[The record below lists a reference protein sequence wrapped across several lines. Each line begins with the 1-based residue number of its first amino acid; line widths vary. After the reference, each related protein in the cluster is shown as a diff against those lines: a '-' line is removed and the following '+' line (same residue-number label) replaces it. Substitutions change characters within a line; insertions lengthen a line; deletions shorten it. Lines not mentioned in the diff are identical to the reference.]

1 MSALRS
7 QVADKNIVNMAKRSR
22 NPETAKAIKRT
33 RARLNEG
40 GRADFTADLLRH
52 HAEVLGSL
60 ASVIPLAIIA
70 TAGAATFIGFGVQA
84 IYWALLT
91 ICAYIVLGVFARR
104 LANTEIEAIN
114 IPYWSNIMLACH
126 IVTGLCWAWLAA
138 FKCNECGIPQISVL
152 QAVVLLLAMAGTAI
166 ATANMRRALLLT
178 FVVPVASFIVF
189 SAHLTNAVEIS
200 MVLMLIA
207 GIAFF
212 MVVANYLNNIA
223 RENLE
228 HQSEKDALIAELE
241 TAKSMSDE
249 ARSRAEEANMAKSR
263 FLASMSHELR
273 TPLNAILGFSEVM
286 SNEVLG
292 PLDNPTYREYA
303 QDIHDSGEHLLNL
316 INEILDLSRV
326 EAGRHSLTE
335 EVMKLADT
343 VEDAVHMMTLKAR
356 SKDIKIISNFEK
368 TLTSIWTDE
377 RSIRQITLN
386 LLSNAVKFTP
396 TGGEITVKIGWT
408 GGGGQYISVKDNG
421 PGIPEDEIPIVLSTF
436 GQGSIA
442 IKNAEQGTG
451 LGLPIVQAL
460 MHLHGGI
467 FDLRSKLREGTEAL
481 AIFPRDRVV
490 IAAKKIADAGL
501 PPENQQKKIFG

>member
-1 MSALRS
+1 MSAPRS
-7 QVADKNIVNMAKRSR
+7 PIADKNILNLAKRSR
-22 NPETAKAIKRT
+22 NPDVARAIKRT

-40 GRADFTADLLRH
+40 GRADFTADLMRIH
-52 HAEVLGSL
+52 GEVLRSL
-60 ASVIPLAIIA
+60 ELVIPLAIVA
-70 TAGAATFIGFGVQA
+70 TSVAAFFIGFGSQSLTWAAVTLLT
-84 IYWALLT
+84 YALLG
-91 ICAYIVLGVFARR
+91 LFARR
-104 LANTEIEAIN
+104 LANTEVDALN
-114 IPYWSNIMLACH
+114 VTNWSNLMFFLHVA
-126 IVTGLCWAWLAA
+126 TGLCWAWLAA
-138 FKCNECGIPQISVL
+138 FRCNECGIAQISVL
-152 QAVVLLLAMAGTAI
+152 QAVVLLLAMAGTAV
-166 ATANMRRALLLT
+166 ATANLRRALILT
-178 FVVPVASFIVF
+178 FVMPVAIFIAF
-189 SAHLTNAVEIS
+189 TANLTNLVELA
-200 MVLMLIA
+200 MVLVLIT
-207 GIAFF
+207 GLVFF
-212 MVVANYLNNIA
+212 AVVANYLNNIA
-223 RENLE
+223 RETLE
-228 HQSEKDALIAELE
+228 HRIEKDALIAELE

-249 ARSRAEEANMAKSR
+249 ARSRAEEANLAKSR

-286 SNEVLG
+286 SHEVLG
-292 PLDNPTYREYA
+292 PMGNATYKEYA

-326 EAGRHSLTE
+326 EAGRHSLAE
-335 EVMKLADT
+335 EVMKLGDT
-343 VEDAVHMMTLKAR
+343 AEDAIHMMALKAK

-377 RSIRQITLN
+377 RSVRQIILN

-421 PGIPEDEIPIVLSTF
+421 PGIAADEIPVVLSTF

-481 AIFPRDRVV
+481 VIFPRDRVV
-490 IAAKKIADAGL
+490 IAGRKLAEMAEMDDAK
-501 PPENQQKKIFG
+501 PKKIFR